1 MTKEAPVNISS
12 SDNDKKTKTSID
24 KKRLKKYLAEIK
36 KLKQEKEELHEKLLR
51 KVAEFDNYKRRT
63 EREFLTRIQN
73 AGEKLITELLTVL
86 DDMERSL
93 DHAQKHSEDVNSLI
107 EGSELIYKKLLA
119 ILNKEGLESLKSIG
133 EDFDPEKHDALMQA
147 ESEEFESGKIIDEHL
162 KGYELNG
169 KVIRHSQVIVAK

>member
-1 MTKEAPVNISS
+1 MNKEAPVDVSS
-12 SDNDKKTKTSID
+12 LNNEKKTKTSLD
-24 KKRLKKYLAEIK
+24 KKRLNKYLGEIK
-36 KLKQEKEELHEKLLR
+36 KLKQEKEELNEKLLR

-63 EREFLTRIQN
+63 ERDFLIRIQN

-86 DDMERSL
+86 DDMERSIE
-93 DHAQKHSEDVNSLI
+93 HAKKHSEDVNSLI

-119 ILNKEGLESLKSIG
+119 ILKKEGLESLNSVG
-133 EDFDPEKHDALMQA
+133 ENFDPEKHNALMQV